1 MLYIVLLF
9 LLLAVGMPIAV
20 GMIATGLLYVVLEMG
35 MDPLIAAQRVATGID
50 SFPLLAIPF
59 FMLAAELMNFAG
71 ITDRIFRLAKS
82 MVGAISGGLAYVN
95 VLASML
101 FAGMSG
107 SAVADAGGL
116 GRIEI
121 KAMKDDGYEVDFAAA
136 LTAASSTIG
145 PIIPPSIS
153 FVIYGLT
160 AGVSIGG
167 LFAAGL
173 LPGLMMGGALMALI
187 AFYSKKRKYGRTQ
200 RFSWRELKDALA
212 HAFLALMTPVII
224 VGGILGGI

>member
-116 GRIEI
+116 GRIRY
-121 KAMKDDGYEVDFAAA
+121 A
-136 LTAASSTIG
+136 
-145 PIIPPSIS
+145 
-153 FVIYGLT
+153 
-160 AGVSIGG
+160 
-167 LFAAGL
+167 
-173 LPGLMMGGALMALI
+173 
-187 AFYSKKRKYGRTQ
+187 
-200 RFSWRELKDALA
+200 WC
-212 HAFLALMTPVII
+212 
-224 VGGILGGI
+224 